1 MCYCISQIEVIF
13 VTSQTPKFKTDN
25 HDTIFFRWQFLL
37 LTVNTQTNY
46 VQYFFMNTLSYQVD
60 IY

>member
-1 MCYCISQIEVIF
+1 MGKTRRKKFFLGSSERISR
-13 VTSQTPKFKTDN
+13 N
-25 HDTIFFRWQFLL
+25 RARDTIFFRWQFLL